1 MITIHDAKGENLASL
16 GYGALTPT
24 ECIVREE
31 AGGMYELELTQP
43 ITNDG
48 RHLLIASHRIIRAP
62 VPVRESPLVQM
73 EHEESETVTR
83 EIYRITGGSV
93 WLRRG
98 PGTDY
103 KAIDYYR
110 RGDLAVKVGESGNW
124 MQIIMQKGGAS
135 GWMSKMYLEY
145 DHAESETVSGDA
157 PGNVVEPVQARSQLF
172 RIYRPRR
179 NSAQRTVTAFAQHI
193 SYDLKG
199 VFVAGEYKPENVAA
213 NAVCA
218 RIMELADHEHDFTL
232 HCSVTK
238 PISGDFGGR
247 SILECILEPETGIL
261 ALTGGRLVR
270 DNYDLYI
277 LPDVDRTRGVEIRY
291 GKNLLDAELEEDVAD
306 VVTRIRPVGRK
317 KNGDPLYGDY
327 VDSPHIDQYPV
338 IYARQIEYEVAVGT
352 DGIASESAAKTKLKE
367 LAQADFDA
375 GIDLATVHLDSEF
388 VRLELSPRY
397 AELANQYAL
406 HLYDSVPVRDIGAA
420 INVTTR
426 MTGYEWD
433 ALRNRYN
440 NTDLGDLT
448 AVTHNV
454 YGYEIGG
461 GISGTKVLPGTIGTP
476 QLRDES
482 INIAKIN
489 QAAIETLNANA
500 ITAVTANIAAIL
512 ADKITAEMIRAG
524 AVTAEKLDAESVNAQ
539 VITALTAHLDQ
550 VIAGEITT
558 DELYASLAEIT
569 RLSVGE
575 IEVDAAQIRDLEA
588 EVIRVTVAHLEEV
601 IAGDITT
608 DELYVQLARI
618 TTAQIARAVIDGAQ
632 IKDASILAAKIA
644 DAAVT
649 TAKIADAAITSAK
662 IGDAEIDT
670 AKIALGAITTALIA
684 TGAVGTAQ
692 IADGSIT
699 DAKIVELTADK
710 ITAGTLSVERLLLK
724 GENGLFYAI
733 NAQAGGLTSTQLT
746 EEQYQNA
753 ISGTALVAKS
763 VTADKIAAKTITAN
777 EIAAGTIT
785 AAEIDVAQFFAAEAV
800 INSLKTADISANES
814 LRVYVQEQTAA
825 TADELGTDVQNN
837 YNDLKAQIDAQA
849 GAIRDAAGIT
859 ADHADLLAAVTER
872 ISGIEIEQGR
882 IEAGFT
888 TRIET
893 VETVSGALEKR
904 VTTIERG
911 VTIADDDQAG
921 VIVTI
926 HASDQS
932 TKLQATTSGLDILP
946 AGGGEALAS
955 FGAAGASVPRLLVD
969 DRVIVGP
976 QTAWVVLSDGSTA
989 IMDAN

>member
-31 AGGMYELELTQP
+31 AGGMYELELVQP
-43 ITNDG
+43 ITKDG
-48 RHLLIASHRIIRAP
+48 RHLLIASHHIIRVP

-73 EHEESETVTR
+73 ERTESEVVTR
-83 EIYRITGGSV
+83 EIYRITGNSV
-93 WLRRG
+93 WLRSG
-98 PGTDY
+98 PGTGY
-103 KAIDYYR
+103 KAIDYYLKN
-110 RGDLAVKVGESGNW
+110 DLVVKTGESGNW
-124 MQIIMQKGGAS
+124 MQIIVQKGGAS
-135 GWMSKMYLEY
+135 GWMYKSYLEY
-145 DHAESETVSGDA
+145 DHTESETVSGDA
-157 PGNVVEPVQARSQLF
+157 PGSVVEPVQARSQLF
-172 RIYRPRR
+172 RIYKPRR
-179 NSAQRTVTAFAQHI
+179 NSGQRTVTAFAQHI

-199 VFVAGEYKPENVAA
+199 VFVEGEYAPENVAA
-213 NAVCA
+213 NVVCA

-238 PISGDFGGR
+238 PISGNFGGR

-277 LPDVDRTRGVEIRY
+277 LPDSDRTRGVEIRY

-327 VDSPHIDQYPV
+327 VDSPYIGNYPV
-338 IYARQIEYEVAVGT
+338 VYAKQIEYEVAVGT
-352 DGIASESAAKTKLKE
+352 DGVSSESAAKTKLKE

-388 VRLELSPRY
+388 VRLELAPRY

-406 HLYDSVPVRDIGAA
+406 HLYDSVPVRDSGAG
-420 INVTTR
+420 INVTAR

-433 ALRNRYN
+433 ALRKRYN
-440 NTDLGDLT
+440 STDLGDLAAT
-448 AVTHNV
+448 THSV

-461 GISGTKVLPGTIGTP
+461 GISGTKVLPGTVGAA
-476 QLRDES
+476 QLRNES

-500 ITAVTANIAAIL
+500 VTAVTANIGTIL
-512 ADKITAEMIRAG
+512 ANRIVAEMIQAG
-524 AVTAEKLDAESVNAQ
+524 AVTADKLDAASVNAH
-539 VITALTAHLDQ
+539 VISAVTAHLDQ

-558 DELYASLAEIT
+558 DELYAALAEIT
-569 RLSVGE
+569 KLSVGE
-575 IEVDAAQIRDLEA
+575 IEVDAAQIKDLEA
-588 EVIRVTVAHLEEV
+588 EVIRVTVAHLEGV
-601 IAGDITT
+601 IAGNITT

-618 TTAQIARAVIDGAQ
+618 TTAQIALAVIDGAQ
-632 IKDASILAAKIA
+632 IKDATILTAKIK
-644 DAAVT
+644 DAAIT
-649 TAKIADAAITSAK
+649 AAKIADAAITSAK
-662 IGDAEIDT
+662 IQDAAIDT

-699 DAKIVELTADK
+699 DAKIVNLTADK
-710 ITAGTLSVERLLLK
+710 INAGTLSAERLLLK
-724 GENGLFYAI
+724 GEGGLFYEI

-746 EEQYQNA
+746 EEQYREA
-753 ISGTALVAKS
+753 ISGTALVARS

-777 EIAAGTIT
+777 EIAASTIT
-785 AAEIDVAQFFAAEAV
+785 AAEINVAQFFAAEAV
-800 INSLKTADISANES
+800 INSLQAADISGNES
-814 LRVYVQEQTAA
+814 LRIYVQEQTAA
-825 TADELGTDVQNN
+825 TADELGTDMQNN
-837 YNDLKAQIDAQA
+837 YNDLKEQIDAQA
-849 GAIRDAAGIT
+849 GAIAGAEDQNAANAEALT
-859 ADHADLLAAVTER
+859 AVTER
-872 ISGIEIEQGR
+872 ISGIEIEQDK
-882 IEAGFT
+882 INAGFV
-888 TRIET
+888 TRFES
-893 VETVSGALEKR
+893 VEDVNGTLEER

-911 VTIADDDQAG
+911 VSVEKSEPEG

-926 HASDQS
+926 YASDQG

-955 FGAAGASVPRLLVD
+955 FGATGADVPRLRVN
-969 DRVIVGP
+969 DRIMFGD
-976 QTAWVVLSDGSTA
+976 ALAMVVHSDGTMSVMA
-989 IMDAN
+989 AN

>member
-1 MITIHDAKGENLASL
+1 MITIHDAKGDNLASL

-43 ITNDG
+43 ITEDG
-48 RHLLIASHRIIRAP
+48 RHLLIASHRIIRVP

-83 EIYRITGGSV
+83 EIYRITGNSV
-93 WLRRG
+93 WLRKG
-98 PGTDY
+98 PGTSY
-103 KAIDYYR
+103 KAIDYYLK
-110 RGDLAVKVGESGNW
+110 GDLVVKVGESGNW
-124 MQIIMQKGGAS
+124 MQIVVQKGGAS
-135 GWMSKMYLEY
+135 GWMHKMYLEY
-145 DHAESETVSGDA
+145 DHTESETVAGDT
-157 PGNVVEPVQARSQLF
+157 PGNVVEPIQARSQLF
-172 RIYRPRR
+172 RIYKPRR
-179 NSAQRTVTAFAQHI
+179 NSSRRSVTAYAQHI

-213 NAVCA
+213 NVVCA

-238 PISGDFGGR
+238 PISGDFSGR
-247 SILECILEPETGIL
+247 SILECLLEPETGIL

-277 LPDVDRTRGVEIRY
+277 LPDTDRVRGVEIRY
-291 GKNLLDAELEEDVAD
+291 GKNLLNAELEEDVAD

-327 VDSPHIDQYPV
+327 VDSPYIDAYPV
-338 IYARQIEYEVAVGT
+338 VYAKQIEYDVAVGT
-352 DGIASESAAKTKLKE
+352 DGVSSESAAKTRLKE
-367 LAQADFDA
+367 LAQAEFDA

-397 AELANQYAL
+397 AALANQYAL
-406 HLYDSVPVRDIGAA
+406 HLYDSVPVHDIGAA
-420 INVTTR
+420 INVTAR

-500 ITAVTANIAAIL
+500 ITAVTANIGTIL
-512 ADKITAEMIRAG
+512 ANKIVAEMIQAG

-539 VITALTAHLDQ
+539 VITAVTAHLEK
-550 VIAGEITT
+550 VVAGEITT
-558 DELYASLAEIT
+558 DELYAQLAEIT
-569 RLSVGE
+569 KLSVGE
-575 IEVDAAQIRDLEA
+575 IEVDAAQIKNLEA

-608 DELYVQLARI
+608 DELYAALATI
-618 TTAQIARAVIDGAQ
+618 TTAQIALAVIDGAQ
-632 IKDASILAAKIA
+632 IRDATILAAKIA
-644 DAAVT
+644 DAAIT

-662 IGDAEIDT
+662 IKDGEIDT

-684 TGAVGTAQ
+684 TGAIGTAQ

-710 ITAGTLSVERLLLK
+710 INAGTLSVERLLLK

-746 EEQYQNA
+746 EEQYKNA
-753 ISGTALVAKS
+753 ISGTALVARS
-763 VTADKIAAKTITAN
+763 VTADKIAAKSITAN
-777 EIAAGTIT
+777 EIAAGAIT
-785 AAEIDVAQFFAAEAV
+785 AAEIDVAQFFAADAT
-800 INSLKTADISANES
+800 IQQLKTADISSNES
-814 LRVYVQEQTAA
+814 MRLYVQGETAP
-825 TADELGTDVQNN
+825 LGDSIQSN
-837 YNDLKAQIDAQA
+837 YDDLKAQIDSQA
-849 GAIRDAAGIT
+849 GAIAGAAEQGSDN
-859 ADHADLLAAVTER
+859 AEALARVTER
-872 ISGIEIEQGR
+872 ISGIEIEQGK
-882 IEAGFT
+882 INAGFV
-888 TRIET
+888 TRFES
-893 VETVSGALEKR
+893 VEDINGTLEKR

-911 VTIADDDQAG
+911 VSVEESEAEG

-926 HASDQS
+926 YASDKG

-955 FGAAGASVPRLLVD
+955 FGATGADVPRLRVD
-969 DRVIVGP
+969 DRIILGD
-976 QTAWVVLSDGSTA
+976 ALAMVVHSDGTMSVMA
-989 IMDAN
+989 AN